1 MRLAFRLFSTIL
13 LLEMMCLYHCFGHQV
28 QHVSYPT
35 PTPSSIHNNVDHVS
49 PSHFSLIDLVEY
61 LEGKDGDENS
71 EEDTVHDFNDDSVLR
86 IQSEWITDLLAKD
99 QNATLRLLKF
109 KENRAPLFVLFHS
122 WKYHIS

>member
-1 MRLAFRLFSTIL
+1 MKVAFRLFSTIL
-13 LLEMMCLYHCFGHQV
+13 LLEMMCLYHYFGHQV
-28 QHVSYPT
+28 QQDSY
-35 PTPSSIHNNVDHVS
+35 PTPSSIHNDVDQVS
-49 PSHFSLIDLVEY
+49 PLEFSLMDLVEY

-71 EEDTVHDFNDDSVLR
+71 EEDTVHNFNEDGVLR
-86 IQSEWITDLLAKD
+86 VQSEWITDLSTND